1 VAHGPDNRAK
11 RISSMLPARASAG
24 VLLCRGLRICEVPAQ
39 GRGPAARVS
48 GSVLKPYDLDAVYVP
63 LLLMRWSMAPEW
75 EVAGDEHWGQTLS
88 AVFRGLPCLSR
99 M

>member
-1 VAHGPDNRAK
+1 
-11 RISSMLPARASAG
+11 
-24 VLLCRGLRICEVPAQ
+24 
-39 GRGPAARVS
+39 
-48 GSVLKPYDLDAVYVP
+48 
-63 LLLMRWSMAPEW
+63 MRWSMAPEW